1 MRSSPTL
8 VHPRLR
14 WGSALVG
21 ATTTS
26 TSGFAF
32 VGASPSLGLYL
43 RWGYYYFHL
52 RLRLRWGSAFV
63 GAPPSLGLRLGC
75 GYSTFPTLLHP
86 TSGSAFVGA
95 RWPHTTH
102 DISAKSPNHGCI
114 SVDRCTKAALQ
125 RTMPRSLQVVCKGFI
140 RACFLRPPQ
149 PPLPAVCSR
158 PVQLSLINSS
168 THLPTV
174 ITLRMRF
181 KLRGVQFLSRR

>member
-1 MRSSPTL
+1 MFTP
-8 VHPRLR
+8 
-14 WGSALVG
+14 ALVAALPSLG
-21 ATTTS
+21 LLLLPPQ
-26 TSGFAF
+26 
-32 VGASPSLGLYL
+32 ASPSLGLC
-43 RWGYYYFHL
+43 
-52 RLRLRWGSAFV
+52 
-63 GAPPSLGLRLGC
+63 LGC
-75 GYSTFPTLLHP
+75 GYSTFPTLVHSHLRLRLRW
-86 TSGSAFVGA
+86 GSAFVGA